1 MKNETNNMMEKRL
14 MDDLVFY
21 TKHREDLWAKY
32 KDKSNLDPLIV
43 SEYESVVKIIENIKK
58 QLALK

>member
-1 MKNETNNMMEKRL
+1 

-43 SEYESVVKIIENIKK
+43 SEYESVVQIIENIKK

>member
-1 MKNETNNMMEKRL
+1 MNKKDVKKKQL

-32 KDKSNLDPLIV
+32 KDKSNLDPLVV
-43 SEYESVVKIIENIKK
+43 SEYESVVQIIENIKK
-58 QLALK
+58 QLTLK

>member
-1 MKNETNNMMEKRL
+1 MNKKDIKKKQL

-32 KDKSNLDPLIV
+32 KDKSNLDPLVV
-43 SEYESVVKIIENIKK
+43 SEYESVVQIIENIKK
-58 QLALK
+58 QLILK

>member
-1 MKNETNNMMEKRL
+1 MNKKDIEDKQL
-14 MDDLVFY
+14 MDDLVYY

>member
-1 MKNETNNMMEKRL
+1 MNKKDIEDKQL
-14 MDDLVFY
+14 MDDLVYY

-43 SEYESVVKIIENIKK
+43 SEYESVVQIIENIKK

>member
-1 MKNETNNMMEKRL
+1 MKNETNNLMEKKL

-21 TKHREDLWAKY
+21 TKHKEDLWSKY
-32 KDKSNLDPLIV
+32 KDKSNLDPLII
-43 SEYESVVKIIENIKK
+43 SEYENVVQIIENIKK

>member
-1 MKNETNNMMEKRL
+1 MNKKDIKKKQL

-32 KDKSNLDPLIV
+32 KDKSNLDPLVV
-43 SEYESVVKIIENIKK
+43 SEYESVVQIIENLKK
-58 QLALK
+58 QLALR